1 MSVDNNEL
9 GKKRSK
15 QLEKLESARREES
28 GFLSEKLSV
37 ADFWLLL
44 EHSPLV

>member
-15 QLEKLESARREES
+15 QLEKLEKLEKLESARHEE
-28 GFLSEKLSV
+28 GGMFSEKLTV
-37 ADFWLLL
+37 PDFWQ
-44 EHSPLV
+44 